1 LTEWTKSGKL
11 LSNDDR
17 IYQNFLRKTGTRN
30 IDHYGLMIFGD
41 PMQEDFLNEIST
53 SEHVFSASD
62 SLSKI
67 AFKEYGDAR
76 LWWVLAWF
84 NTKPTDMHIEIG
96 ERIYAPHPL
105 DEALHQALK
114 RADDT

>member
-1 LTEWTKSGKL
+1 MTEWTKNGRV
-11 LSNDDR
+11 LSNDDK
-17 IYQNFLRKTGTRN
+17 IYQNFLKKTGTRN
-30 IDHYGLMIFGD
+30 IDHYGLVIFGD

-53 SEHVFSASD
+53 SEHIFSIGD

-67 AFKEYGDAR
+67 AFKEYGDPR

-84 NTKPTDMHIEIG
+84 NTKPTDMHVDIG

-105 DEALHQALK
+105 DEVLHQALK
-114 RADDT
+114 ESGI